1 MFKLLCRLKWA
12 GLLPFAR
19 LVESTREDLE
29 LNPRHEVIETERKMT
44 LNRALLTGLVDRWRP
59 KTHTFHFRWG
69 EMAPT
74 LQDVSY
80 LLGLPLSSHPI
91 GPLNAPRNWA
101 ADLLARFNGVHGGVA
116 FLDID
121 SSHGPKYAWLKEFQ
135 VYYCIVISCNLFRS
149 SVAL

>member
-1 MFKLLCRLKWA
+1 LKWV

-19 LVESTREDLE
+19 LVESTRENLE

-44 LNRALLTGLVDRWRP
+44 LDRALLTGLVDRWRP
-59 KTHTFHFRWG
+59 ETHTFHLRWG

-80 LLGLPLSSHPI
+80 LLGLPLAGNLI

-101 ADLLARFNGVHGGVA
+101 TDLLARFNGVRGGVE
-116 FLDID
+116 FPDID

-135 VYYCIVISCNLFRS
+135 VYYCIVISCNLFQN